1 MEEAVHTGCAV
12 GCQTASCGVKVQ
24 NIYTVKRFDLFQLA
38 KEAFEVEEKEE
49 KLVHET
55 VKHLTEANVQISYLS
70 EEFSVKSDESRKQK
84 EEITHLLAQVIHAVL
99 QTEEGLQLIPSISLS
114 YFIRSAIFS
123 RSRSNSPRITMSSAA
138 WSR

>member
-1 MEEAVHTGCAV
+1 M
-12 GCQTASCGVKVQ
+12 
-24 NIYTVKRFDLFQLA
+24 
-38 KEAFEVEEKEE
+38 EEKEE

-123 RSRSNSPRITMSSAA
+123 RSRSNSPRRTMSSAA
-138 WSR
+138 RSRY